1 MPLSRFDK
9 LPLERRLRILET
21 AAQEVGKHGYQG
33 TSLNR
38 ILETVGISKGAAYY
52 YFEDKSDLLATVVE
66 YFLEASR
73 PPEEEAPAERDEFW
87 PRLEQRYRQQ
97 FLQLQSTPWMRGLAR
112 AVWRMPAEMREGPL
126 APVYGE
132 LERRLRA
139 DLEHGQQ
146 VGAVRGEL
154 PLELI
159 CDLYL
164 AIDQATEQWLLANLD
179 LLDEQGMAEHATTLV
194 ELLKRALAPAEVA
207 GAGVGDRYAADVGTG
222 DGAEAGDG
230 EADADADAGVGN
242 GSGEAAAGERTIAV
256 A

>member
-9 LPLERRLRILET
+9 LPLERRLMILET

-52 YFEDKSDLLATVVE
+52 YFEDKADLLATVVE
-66 YFLEASR
+66 YFLEVSR
-73 PPEEEAPAERDEFW
+73 PAEDESQVGREDFW
-87 PRLEQRYRQQ
+87 PRLERRYREQ
-97 FLQLQSTPWMRGLAR
+97 FLMLQRTPWMRGLAR
-112 AVWRMPAEMREGPL
+112 AVWRMPAELREGPL

-132 LERRLRA
+132 LERRLRTE
-139 DLEHGQQ
+139 LEQGQNL
-146 VGAVRGEL
+146 GAVRGEL
-154 PLELI
+154 PLELV
-159 CDLYL
+159 CDLFL
-164 AIDQATEQWLLANLD
+164 AIDQAAEQWLLGNLD

-207 GAGVGDRYAADVGTG
+207 
-222 DGAEAGDG
+222 
-230 EADADADAGVGN
+230 
-242 GSGEAAAGERTIAV
+242 AAAAPSQELSRSV